1 MENLRQV
8 LNPQATPV
16 GVASSLLIHWACT
29 MMAAMDED
37 RLFDDVIDLKPRKR
51 RFGLIVTAAIIL
63 ALLLFGSQFLNIYI
77 DALWFSAVGYS
88 KVYWYKFRLGGLL
101 FVIFFVVSFLIV
113 RVPFIFLNRVLPE
126 LTERSKLRIASVED
140 IKDINFL
147 PFVYRPGVWVLSA
160 AVALLSAISM
170 SQQWPQFALYL
181 HSQQAQLADP
191 VFGYDIS
198 FYLFKLPVIELVVA
212 WLQTIAVVILIA
224 IGAVSGYVWYFEQVR
239 GTITQDTR
247 RRATSAI
254 SLAAAPFALVLAANT
269 YLDRFDLLHG
279 QHELFTGMDYT
290 DANVRL
296 MAMNIVIGLL
306 LLCSVLVA
314 VNAFI
319 RKRARTI
326 VWLAVIVAVVW
337 VVGLGIFPATF
348 HSFSVKPNELA
359 KEAAFI
365 DHNIKMTRHAFG
377 IERLDSKQAD
387 AEHQKFEERQFEP
400 KPTLTVE
407 QIQADRE
414 TLENVRLWDRRAL
427 QSTLAQIQEIRT
439 YYDFRIPDVDR
450 YPINGRLR
458 EVMLSAREMNVD
470 QLPEQSRNWI
480 NQHVVYTH
488 GYGVTMNTV
497 NEFTPEGLPNLV
509 LKNMPVESSAPEIK
523 VTRPEIYYGEESNS
537 HVYVHTKPQGATP
550 PEFNYPA
557 PGSGDSYTTYEAD
570 AGIPVGGLMRQLA
583 LSLYLGDGTNLL
595 FSNYIH
601 SESRVLIR
609 RNISERVRQIAPFL
623 MFEDDPYLV
632 IGRDGKLYWIIDA
645 FTHADQYPYST
656 AYQVGDQNINYIRN
670 SVKAVVDAYDGSVRF
685 YVFEPEDPIIK
696 AYQDIFPDLFQPKS
710 SMSEDL
716 LAHVRYPS
724 LLVNT
729 QARVYTLYH
738 MQNTQTFYNHEDL
751 WAIAAGETSQGAEAT
766 VMQPYHVLM
775 QLPGEQKASIEFVN
789 ILPFTPSGPGRS
801 NMIGWMAARSD
812 GANYGRTLVYIF
824 PKNVTVNGPAQI
836 RARIN
841 QDSQLSQLMTLW
853 SQKGSELLRGN
864 LLVIPIADALLY
876 VEPFYLQASD
886 GASKLPEL
894 RQVALATQDQLKAA
908 KSFDEALNL
917 LVPGVSPR
925 QTAPLGPAAPAEL
938 ETGSKQL
945 TPSQPPPK
953 ATSVDIE
960 RLTRQAQQLLSDYE
974 RLTAE
979 GKHREAGEKLDQ
991 LKQTLAELNRKRGG

>member
-1 MENLRQV
+1 
-8 LNPQATPV
+8 
-16 GVASSLLIHWACT
+16 
-29 MMAAMDED
+29 MDDD
-37 RLFDDVIDLKPRKR
+37 RLFDDVIDIKPRKR
-51 RFGLIVTAAIIL
+51 RLGLIVTAAIIL

-77 DALWFSAVGYS
+77 DSLWFSAVGYS

-101 FVIFFVVSFLIV
+101 FLVFFVLSFLIA
-113 RVPFIFLNRVLPE
+113 RVPFVFLNRVLPE
-126 LTERSKLRIASVED
+126 LTERPKFRVTSVED
-140 IKDINFL
+140 IKDMNFL
-147 PFVYRPGVWVLSA
+147 PWIYRPGVWVLSGA
-160 AVALLSAISM
+160 IALLSAISM
-170 SQQWPQFALYL
+170 SQEWPQFALYL
-181 HSQQAQLADP
+181 HSQPSQLSDP
-191 VFGYDIS
+191 IFGKDVS
-198 FYLFKLPVIELVVA
+198 FYLFKLPVIELVVG
-212 WLQTIAVVILIA
+212 WLQTVSVVMLIA
-224 IGAVSGYVWYFEQVR
+224 IGAASGYIWYFEQVK

-254 SLAAAPFALVLAANT
+254 SLAAAPFALMVGAST

-279 QHELFTGMDYT
+279 QHELFTGIDYT

-306 LLCSVLVA
+306 VLSSVLLA
-314 VNAFI
+314 VNAFFK
-319 RKRARTI
+319 KRVRTI
-326 VWLAVIVAVVW
+326 VSLAVVVAAVW
-337 VVGLGIFPATF
+337 VVGLGIVPATF

-365 DHNIKMTRHAFG
+365 DHNIKMTRHAFAIDRVDANAKQPDTQG
-377 IERLDSKQAD
+377 LSFKERP
-387 AEHQKFEERQFEP
+387 FEP
-400 KPTLTVE
+400 KPTLTLE
-407 QIQADRE
+407 QIQAARE
-414 TLENVRLWDRRAL
+414 TLDNVRLWDRRAL

-439 YYDFRIPDVDR
+439 YYDFRLPDVDR
-450 YPINGRLR
+450 YRINGKLR

-509 LKNMPVESSAPEIK
+509 LKNMPVESSAREIK
-523 VTRPEIYYGEESNS
+523 VTRPEIYFGEGSNS
-537 HVYVHTKPQGATP
+537 HVYVNTKPQGATP

-557 PGSGDSYTTYEAD
+557 PDGSESYTTYEAGS
-570 AGIPVGGLMRQLA
+570 GIPVGGLMRQLA

-601 SESRVLIR
+601 SESRVLMR

-623 MFEDDPYLV
+623 LFEDDPYIV
-632 IGRDGKLYWIIDA
+632 INREGKLFWIIDA
-645 FTHADQYPYST
+645 FTYADRYPYST
-656 AYQVGDQNINYIRN
+656 PYQVADHNINYIRN
-670 SVKAVVDAYDGSVRF
+670 SVKAVVDAYDGSVQF
-685 YVFEPEDPIIK
+685 YVFEPDDPIIK
-696 AYQDIFPDLFQPKS
+696 AYQEIFPDLFRAKS
-710 SMSEDL
+710 DMPGDL
-716 LAHVRYPS
+716 LAHVRYSS
-724 LLVNT
+724 LLMNT

-751 WAIAAGETSQGAEAT
+751 WAIAAGESSAGAEAT

-775 QLPGEQKASIEFVN
+775 QLPGEPNATLEFVN

-812 GANYGRTLVYIF
+812 GGNYGRTLVYSF

-864 LLVIPIADALLY
+864 LLVIPIADTLLY
-876 VEPFYLQASD
+876 VEPFYLQSTE

-894 RQVALATQDQLKAA
+894 RQVAVASQDQLKAA
-908 KSFDEALNL
+908 KTFEEALSL
-917 LVPGVSPR
+917 LVPGVAPPQTTPAGQAAQAEP
-925 QTAPLGPAAPAEL
+925 QTA
-938 ETGSKQL
+938 SKQP
-945 TPSQPPPK
+945 TAGPRPAQVSSPD
-953 ATSVDIE
+953 VE
-960 RLTRQAQQLLSDYE
+960 RLTRQAQQLLADYE

-991 LKQTLAELNRKRGG
+991 LKQTLAELNRKRSG

>member
-1 MENLRQV
+1 
-8 LNPQATPV
+8 
-16 GVASSLLIHWACT
+16 
-29 MMAAMDED
+29 MDDD
-37 RLFDDVIDLKPRKR
+37 RLIDDVIDIRPRKR
-51 RFGLIVTAAIIL
+51 RLGLIVIAAIIF

-77 DALWFSAVGYS
+77 DALWFNAVGYS

-101 FVIFFVVSFLIV
+101 FLIFFVLSFLIA
-113 RVPFIFLNRVLPE
+113 RTPFVFLNRVLPE
-126 LTERSKLRIASVED
+126 LNERPKFRVTSVED

-147 PFVYRPGVWVLSA
+147 PWIYRPGVWIFSA
-160 AVALLSAISM
+160 AIALLSAISM
-170 SQQWPQFALYL
+170 SQEWPQFALYL
-181 HSQQAQLADP
+181 HSQPSQVSDP
-191 VFGYDIS
+191 IFGRDVS
-198 FYLFKLPVIELVVA
+198 FYLFKLPVIEMVVG
-212 WLQTIAVVILIA
+212 WLRTLSTLLLLA
-224 IGAVSGYVWYFEQVR
+224 IGAASGYIWYFEQVR

-254 SLAAAPFALVLAANT
+254 SLAAAFFALMLAAST

-279 QHELFTGMDYT
+279 QHELFTGIDYT

-306 LLCSVLVA
+306 LLSSVVLA
-314 VNAFI
+314 INAFFK
-319 RKRARTI
+319 KRVKTI
-326 VWLAVIVAVVW
+326 VSLAVIVAGVW
-337 VVGLGIFPATF
+337 VVGLGIVPAVF

-365 DHNIKMTRHAFG
+365 DHNIKMTRHAFA
-377 IERLDSKQAD
+377 IDRVD
-387 AEHQKFEERQFEP
+387 AGHSDAQGLSFEERPFEP

-407 QIQADRE
+407 QVQANRE
-414 TLENVRLWDRRAL
+414 TLDNVRLWDRRAL

-439 YYDFRIPDVDR
+439 YYDFRPPDVDR
-450 YPINGRLR
+450 YIMNGKLR
-458 EVMLSAREMNVD
+458 QVMLAAREMNVD
-470 QLPEQSRNWI
+470 QLPDQSRNWI

-523 VTRPEIYYGEESNS
+523 LTRPEIYFGEGTNS
-537 HVYVHTKPQGATP
+537 HVYVNTKPQGATP

-557 PGSGDSYTTYEAD
+557 PDGSESYTTYEAS

-583 LSLYLGDGTNLL
+583 LSLFLGDGTNLL
-595 FSNYIH
+595 FSDYIH
-601 SESRVLIR
+601 SESRVLMR
-609 RNISERVRQIAPFL
+609 RNIIDRVQQIAPFL
-623 MFEDDPYLV
+623 LFEDDPYIV
-632 IGRDGKLYWIIDA
+632 INREGKLYWIIDA
-645 FTHADQYPYST
+645 FTYADRYPYST
-656 AYQVGDQNINYIRN
+656 PYPVGDKSVNYIRN

-685 YVFEPEDPIIK
+685 YVFEPDDPIIR
-696 AYQDIFPDLFQPKS
+696 AYQEIFPGLFRPRS
-710 SMSEDL
+710 DMPEDL
-716 LAHVRYPS
+716 VAHVRYSS
-724 LLVNT
+724 LMVNT

-751 WAIAAGETSQGAEAT
+751 WAIAAGEASAGAEAT

-775 QLPGEQKASIEFVN
+775 QLPGEPNASLEFVD

-812 GANYGRTLVYIF
+812 GANYGRTRVYSF

-841 QDSQLSQLMTLW
+841 QDSELAQLMTLW

-864 LLVIPIADALLY
+864 LLVIPIADTLLY
-876 VEPFYLQASD
+876 VEPFYLQAAD
-886 GASKLPEL
+886 GTSKLPEL
-894 RQVALATQDQLKAA
+894 RQVAVASQDQLKAA
-908 KSFDEALNL
+908 KTFEEALGL
-917 LVPGVSPR
+917 LVPGVAPR
-925 QTAPLGPAAPAEL
+925 QTPTTGQPAPAEPP
-938 ETGSKQL
+938 TASKQ
-945 TPSQPPPK
+945 PSPGQPPAQVRSP
-953 ATSVDIE
+953 DIE

-991 LKQTLAELNRKRGG
+991 LKQTLAELNRKRGV